1 MKQNSRIIAAFC
13 TTIMLLSCGGPLTK
27 ETAAGILRKAYTGN
41 NNPDE
46 AGGSRVIVNSITID
60 SIHQSGDTALAFY
73 QVSGSVE
80 NGSKYPKDLND
91 GEQQDQ
97 FKRSLFGWKEK

>member
-1 MKQNSRIIAAFC
+1 MKQNSKIIAAFC

-27 ETAAGILRKAYTGN
+27 EKAASLLRKAYTDN

-46 AGGSRVIVNSITID
+46 AGGSRVILTGIAID
-60 SIHQSGDTALAFY
+60 SIHQQGDTALVFY

-80 NGSKYPKDLND
+80 NGSKYPKDLNN
-91 GEQQDQ
+91 GEQEDQ
-97 FKRSLFGWKEK
+97 FKRGIFGWKEK